1 MLWALCARCHHIW
14 PGELRPRPLP
24 PKKYCLR
31 PLQSACAGGLFV
43 WGRSRRGLNSP
54 AAAAPSGVIPSTSRA
69 SLETLE
75 ETIDETRTADG
86 TASHIRSYLTHGGR
100 RQRPALPE
108 ELSEIKK
115 IKQENETKRVQ
126 RVIAERSSVLAS
138 FHRFTG
144 RQRHGGTSRGRPGVG
159 HLGQRRPPEC
169 MLPWPPQLS
178 EDRAASIVALAR
190 SRQRRSRCAA
200 GAAALPW
207 GREPRW
213 WPLETS

>member
-1 MLWALCARCHHIW
+1 VFTF
-14 PGELRPRPLP
+14 GP
-24 PKKYCLR
+24 PS
-31 PLQSACAGGLFV
+31 PSP
-43 WGRSRRGLNSP
+43 P
-54 AAAAPSGVIPSTSRA
+54 AAAARSGVIPSTSRA

-138 FHRFTG
+138 FTVSRADK
-144 RQRHGGTSRGRPGVG
+144 GTVAPLEDVQEWVTLVSDARLNACFLG
-159 HLGQRRPPEC
+159 HLSYRKIGLQ
-169 MLPWPPQLS
+169 
-178 EDRAASIVALAR
+178 A
-190 SRQRRSRCAA
+190 
-200 GAAALPW
+200 
-207 GREPRW
+207 
-213 WPLETS
+213 